1 MALDRRA
8 GSASEGA
15 APSASMPHPAAGA
28 DGVPLADSGVLAG
41 IVVLEGRAV
50 GTLGMEA
57 EMRRRSA
64 ALVPKKVRVP

>member
-1 MALDRRA
+1 
-8 GSASEGA
+8 
-15 APSASMPHPAAGA
+15 MPHPAAGA